1 MRSPLH
7 RTAVL
12 VATALSV
19 VATAACGVGED
30 AAAAEGVRAVASTDV
45 YGDVV
50 AAIGGDRVTV
60 TSVLDE
66 PSADPHSFEATVR
79 TELAV
84 SRADLVVENG
94 GGYDDF
100 MDTLVASTD
109 SDAPVVDAVDVSGLD
124 PEAEGFN
131 EHVWYDLRAMDAV
144 AGAVVTA
151 LGDVDP
157 AGADG
162 YAASGAR
169 FRAGLQELIAA
180 EEQARAATQGAGV
193 VMTEPV
199 PGHLLDALGAEDLTP
214 AEFSEAVE
222 EGSDVSPAVLHE
234 ALDLLG
240 SGQVRALVYNEQTSG
255 PETDQVLGAARAA
268 GVDVVPVT
276 ETLPD
281 GADYLSWM
289 RGNLDAV
296 VAALSA

>member
-1 MRSPLH
+1 MRSPL
-7 RTAVL
+7 RRAALL
-12 VATALSV
+12 VASSLALA
-19 VATAACGVGED
+19 ATTACGSDAD
-30 AAAAEGVRAVASTDV
+30 AAADEGVRAVASTDV

-157 AGADG
+157 EGAAGYEAN
-162 YAASGAR
+162 GAQ
-169 FRAGLQELIAA
+169 FREGLQELIAA
-180 EEQARAATQGAGV
+180 EEQARARTQGAGV
-193 VMTEPV
+193 VVTEPV
-199 PGHLLDALGAEDLTP
+199 PGRLIDALGAE
-214 AEFSEAVE
+214 
-222 EGSDVSPAVLHE
+222 
-234 ALDLLG
+234 
-240 SGQVRALVYNEQTSG
+240 
-255 PETDQVLGAARAA
+255 
-268 GVDVVPVT
+268 
-276 ETLPD
+276 
-281 GADYLSWM
+281 
-289 RGNLDAV
+289 
-296 VAALSA
+296 

>member
-30 AAAAEGVRAVASTDV
+30 AAAAETVRAVASTDV

-151 LGDVDP
+151 LGHVDP
-157 AGADG
+157 EGADG
-162 YAASGAR
+162 YVANGAR

-180 EEQARAATQGAGV
+180 EEQARATTQGAGV

-222 EGSDVSPAVLHE
+222 EGSDVSPAVLHQT
-234 ALDLLG
+234 LDLLG

-255 PETDQVLGAARAA
+255 PETEQVLAAARAA

-281 GADYLSWM
+281 GEDYLSWM

>member
-7 RTAVL
+7 RAAVL
-12 VATALSV
+12 AATALCV

-100 MDTLVASTD
+100 MDTLVASTG

-124 PEAEGFN
+124 PEAAGFN

-144 AGAVVTA
+144 AGAVVTT

-157 AGADG
+157 EGADG
-162 YAASGAR
+162 YAANGAR

-180 EEQARAATQGAGV
+180 EEQARATTQGAGV

-199 PGHLLDALGAEDLTP
+199 PGRLLDALGTEDLTP

-222 EGSDVSPAVLHE
+222 EGSDVSPAVLNQT
-234 ALDLLG
+234 LDLLG
-240 SGQVRALVYNEQTSG
+240 SGQVRALLYNEQTSG
-255 PETDQVLGAARAA
+255 PETDQVLAAARAA
-268 GVDVVPVT
+268 GVDVLPVT

-281 GADYLSWM
+281 GEDYLSWM

>member
-124 PEAEGFN
+124 PEGEGFN
-131 EHVWYDLRAMDAV
+131 EHVWYDLRAMDSV

-162 YAASGAR
+162 YAANGAR

-222 EGSDVSPAVLHE
+222 EGSDVSPAVLHQT
-234 ALDLLG
+234 LDLLG
-240 SGQVRALVYNEQTSG
+240 SGQVRALVYNQQTSG
-255 PETDQVLGAARAA
+255 PETDQVLAAARAA

-281 GADYLSWM
+281 GEDYLSWM